1 MPLLGLRDRFDT
13 CTPTHIHWE
22 VLCLSPPPPP
32 FNVVLQVGIET
43 LAIDDIGRG
52 SGVKNYHGGS
62 SGEVSQLFMFEIV
75 ANLYLKKHTK
85 RYYIAHQRDIAMK

>member
-13 CTPTHIHWE
+13 CTPKHIYWE

-43 LAIDDIGRG
+43 LAIDDIGRE
-52 SGVKNYHGGS
+52 SGVKNYHG
-62 SGEVSQLFMFEIV
+62 LIV

-85 RYYIAHQRDIAMK
+85 RYSIAHQRDIAMK